1 MPSDKVQN
9 LALASMVIAICLTV
23 GKVFVFT
30 SEKGEYTNNQR
41 ILHTKT
47 FSLVLYKIHHKTAHY

>member
-30 SEKGEYTNNQR
+30 SEKGEYTNNNNNN
-41 ILHTKT
+41 TG
-47 FSLVLYKIHHKTAHY
+47 SPELVLRHSFGKTT